1 MKKHVS
7 AAAATYGP
15 QSQKN
20 FAGALNA
27 FFKNECPAIG
37 GNLTRRA
44 LVASVVGM
52 VGEFYPETTH
62 LRPGQTPWVTVDK
75 NERPSYGKKTEETAL
90 TVVNLTL
97 VTESDAV
104 DRADG
109 MRLREI
115 KKNAAARLCKE
126 AYEQGG
132 CLTAAELGVLL
143 KVSTPTIGKY
153 IAEWESDRNEV
164 LPRRGS
170 IHDMGPTF
178 THKKI
183 IIRKLFLEGET
194 VQATS
199 RQTYHSL
206 PAIQRYIE
214 AFKQSL
220 LCYRKGMSLED
231 TAYAMGRTKRLVKE
245 YFDIIEEYGKE
256 SAVLKKI
263 LNTEIKVESNPEK
276 FANEYCEES

>member
-27 FFKNECPAIG
+27 FFKNECPSLG
-37 GNLTRRA
+37 GSLTRRA
-44 LVASVVGM
+44 LVGSVVEM
-52 VGEFYPETTH
+52 VGAFYPETSH
-62 LRPGQTPWVTVDK
+62 LRPGQTPWVTVSKD
-75 NERPSYGKKTEETAL
+75 EHPSYGKKTEETDL

-97 VTESDAV
+97 VTERDAV

-109 MRLREI
+109 VKLRDI
-115 KKNAAARLCKE
+115 KKDAAARLCKE
-126 AYEQGG
+126 AYAQGG
-132 CLTAAELGVLL
+132 CLTSAELGVLL
-143 KVSTPTIGKY
+143 KVSAPTIGKY
-153 IAEWESDRNEV
+153 IAEWETEMNEA
-164 LPRRGS
+164 LPRRGT

-183 IIRKLFLEGET
+183 IIRKLFLEGKS
-194 VQATS
+194 VQETS
-199 RQTYHSL
+199 RETYHSL
-206 PAIQRYIE
+206 PAIQRYIG

-220 LCYRKGMSLED
+220 LCYRKGMSLEE
-231 TAYAMGRTKRLVKE
+231 TAYAMGRTRRLVKE

-256 SAVLKKI
+256 SEVLGRI
-263 LNTEIKVESNPEK
+263 LETDIKVESNPEK
-276 FANEYCEES
+276 FANEYCGD